1 MRSDR
6 VAGALLFLLGAF
18 AGAQSL
24 ALPLGSLAEPG
35 PGYAPLLLSLLLAG
49 LGLAVVL
56 TGGAAALAASGRLAG
71 AQGGRPEI
79 KVQLA
84 GSVERAG
91 ERLSLEK
98 VESVRPGDIIDWQI
112 ASSNDG
118 TAPARDYK
126 AVGHVP
132 AGTVFVPGSAA
143 GENGSVVTYSIDG
156 GKTYSTQPVVE
167 ERQPDGTVKR
177 VPAPVS
183 MYTEVRYE
191 WSDALAAGGKLS
203 ASYKVRVK

>member
-1 MRSDR
+1 
-6 VAGALLFLLGAF
+6 LG
-18 AGAQSL
+18 
-24 ALPLGSLAEPG
+24 ALPLIA
-35 PGYAPLLLSLLLAG
+35 
-49 LGLAVVL
+49 LAVVL

-71 AQGGRPEI
+71 APQGGRPEV

-91 ERLSLEK
+91 ARLSLDK
-98 VESVRPGDIIDWQI
+98 VESVHPGDIIDWQI
-112 ASSNDG
+112 ASSNEG
-118 TAPARDYK
+118 TAAARDYK

-132 AGTVFVPGSAA
+132 AGTTFVPGSAA

-156 GKTYSTQPVVE
+156 GKTYSPQPVVE